1 MAIALIDAAKE
12 NACRTAEANAIRA
25 KAGGSSPIAYDFDN
39 GKGFAEAISS
49 IPAGGASLDD
59 VFVYV
64 LDFASDPISMTV
76 GGYSIYAS
84 FFTT

>member
-1 MAIALIDAAKE
+1 MAIALIDASKE

-25 KAGGSSPIAYDFDN
+25 KTGGSSPIAYDFDD
-39 GKGFAEAISS
+39 GKGFADAISS

-59 VFVYV
+59 AFIYV

-76 GGYSIYAS
+76 GGYNIYAG